1 MRYSLLYWFNNA
13 DFGCCRDI
21 MLNIAD
27 SNTISNDD
35 IGSNVLNLGYGAIYL
50 SMLLDKLS
58 HS

>member
-1 MRYSLLYWFNNA
+1 
-13 DFGCCRDI
+13 